1 MPKLFN
7 SSRNPVLISV
17 SQYIFTYPFRHDN
30 WSLSRLYCSNVQHDA
45 HRYFRWVFP
54 LRILHFNIGQFDPIV
69 LVVSRPFLTQF
80 YVVRY
85 LERFSWVLLV
95 AAIFMI
101 GCQITLLYFW
111 VKLKNKDIEREHHD
125 LVN

>member
-1 MPKLFN
+1 MRTGTSDGFSPYVSFI
-7 SSRNPVLISV
+7 LISANL
-17 SQYIFTYPFRHDN
+17 I
-30 WSLSRLYCSNVQHDA
+30 RL
-45 HRYFRWVFP
+45 FWW
-54 LRILHFNIGQFDPIV
+54 
-69 LVVSRPFLTQF
+69 
-80 YVVRY
+80 Y